1 MNGDDDEEHP
11 ETMLGIVLWIMLI
24 ATALIV
30 LWIML

>member
-24 ATALIV
+24 AAALFV
-30 LWIML
+30 LWWVL